1 MNENKD
7 YVSHLN
13 KARKKRNQKWD
24 PRYLLLAIVVVLLIG
39 LGVLAAVNVKS
50 AVSGKAAR
58 KSDNVIEEPGTGLEA
73 ASASNAAREEEE
85 KAKEEQEI
93 QSAIDA
99 YQNLGIVQ
107 VSGYVNIRE
116 TPDMKGNIIGKV
128 SGDGACEVLGE
139 EGEWSHITSG
149 GIEGYISSQYLVT
162 GEEAKEL
169 AKSLVKKRAIIMTE
183 NDNLNIRS
191 GPSKD
196 AEIVGQALPAER
208 YEVLSEADGWVE
220 INSGYIS
227 ADYCE
232 VKYALNEGRKLDLKA
247 QAINQYDNLVIFKK
261 SGYMNVRSTPENKG
275 DDNVIGKLTSK
286 AAGDIIETLDGWY
299 KIKSGTVTGYI
310 AADPELIATGQEAK
324 DLAMQ
329 NATQMAIITTD
340 VLNVRVEPNTDSK
353 IWTQIVKDERY
364 PVVDQQDGWVQIDL
378 GSVDAEDGSQDGDEK
393 AYISTRDNNV
403 EVRYALN
410 EAIKFTPAKDS
421 SSGASSDGS
430 GSSTK
435 QSRRSQLVNYALQ
448 FVGNRYVWG
457 GTSLTNGAD
466 CSGFTQSVLRNFG
479 ISVPRV
485 SREQANTGKGIKSS
499 DMRPGDLIFYT
510 NSKGTINHVAM
521 YIGNGQIVHA
531 ASRRSGIKISTWNYR
546 TPAKIRN
553 VID

>member
-457 GTSLTNGAD
+457 GTSLTNGVD
-466 CSGFTQSVLRNFG
+466 CSGFTMRVMEKFG
-479 ISVPRV
+479 V
-485 SREQANTGKGIKSS
+485 SLPHYSGSQAQMGKKVTSAT
-499 DMRPGDLIFYT
+499 MKPGDLIFYAGS
-510 NSKGTINHVAM
+510 NGKVNHVAI
-521 YIGNGQIVHA
+521 YIGNGRIVHA
-531 ASRRSGIKISTWNYR
+531 ASRRSGIKTSTWNYR
-546 TPAKIRN
+546 TPVRSA
-553 VID
+553 VC

>member
-39 LGVLAAVNVKS
+39 LGVLASVNVKS

-378 GSVDAEDGSQDGDEK
+378 GSVDTEDGSQDGDEK

-457 GTSLTNGAD
+457 GTSLTNGVD
-466 CSGFTQSVLRNFG
+466 CSGFTMRVMEKFG
-479 ISVPRV
+479 V
-485 SREQANTGKGIKSS
+485 SLPHYSGSQAQMGKKVTSAT
-499 DMRPGDLIFYT
+499 MKPGDLIFYAGS
-510 NSKGTINHVAM
+510 NGKVNHVAI
-521 YIGNGQIVHA
+521 YIGNGRIVHA
-531 ASRRSGIKISTWNYR
+531 ASRRSGIKTSTWNYR
-546 TPAKIRN
+546 TPVAIRSML
-553 VID
+553 D